1 MAKALGTVLP
11 LRVTVN
17 LGSVPLPCLDTFT
30 PPSPTG
36 VLLDPP
42 VLPPHVAPAH
52 PAWAQLLEVAAG
64 PWHVVLPGENHQPG
78 SIPHGGPA
86 HRGSQSPPFQ
96 GTKGAQGAKRCP
108 RWWGTAAE
116 CSVRPPPPGNREH
129 SGGDK
134 QVQDLVLPCK
144 SDTSGRGM
152 LGRQGTP
159 KGQVCVEHL
168 Q

>member
-108 RWWGTAAE
+108 RWWGAAAG
-116 CSVRPPPPGNREH
+116 CSVRPPPPGIGSTVEET
-129 SGGDK
+129 SK
-134 QVQDLVLPCK
+134 CK
-144 SDTSGRGM
+144 TWSCPARVTLLEGECWVGRA
-152 LGRQGTP
+152 LLKAR
-159 KGQVCVEHL
+159 CA
-168 Q
+168 